1 MRTFHSIVVTR
12 FVVLLAML
20 TFAMPAVARPKTGDV
35 KILTT
40 PDGVEF
46 GIWGRAPDQPA
57 PTLVVLSGNIVD
69 SFTRA
74 NFLKAGEQ
82 LEPLGYLCVS
92 VDLPCHGKLAKPG
105 YSNLTGWGKRAAA
118 GDDFVADFNERMS
131 VVLDYLIAEGM
142 ADPDKI
148 VMTGTS
154 RGGFL
159 AIRYMAFDPRVAA
172 AVGYAPVTDLRRLRE
187 FAVATGTP
195 GVDDMSLA
203 AHVPT
208 LVGRPVWVLIGDRD
222 ERVGTDAAIDFMGKL
237 SAAASAADVP
247 SRAELVVVSE
257 PRGHSTPRGTDL
269 RAARWIHRVLEGEEL
284 PTP

>member
-1 MRTFHSIVVTR
+1 MRKLYSTR
-12 FVVLLAML
+12 GARFAVLLATL
-20 TFAMPAVARPKTGDV
+20 TFTMPAVARPKAEDV
-35 KILTT
+35 NIMTT

-46 GIWGRAPDQPA
+46 GLWGRARDRPA

-69 SFTRA
+69 SFTKA

-118 GDDFVADFNERMS
+118 GDDFVAEFNERMS
-131 VVLDYLIAEGM
+131 GVLNYLIAEGM

-172 AVGYAPVTDLRRLRE
+172 AVGYAPVTDLRRLKE
-187 FAVATGTP
+187 FAVASDTP

-203 AHVPT
+203 AHVPA

-222 ERVGTDAAIDFMGKL
+222 ERVGTDAAVDFMRKL
-237 SAAASAADVP
+237 SAAASVADVP
-247 SRAELVVVSE
+247 SLAELVVVSE

-269 RAARWIHRVLEGEEL
+269 RAARWVHRVLEGEEL